1 MTLMNTFDATEA
13 TPVSPYDSDFIPFQI
28 IANSIHDV
36 FNNAIL
42 TPGVMVRRFS
52 VSASMYNFFLHSLLQ
67 VILCQTNIF
76 CHQLTQNTM
85 SDLVRF
91 TKIYT
96 NCSEIQKTSVEFQ
109 NNLCKSS

>member
-1 MTLMNTFDATEA
+1 MNTFDATEA

-52 VSASMYNFFLHSLLQ
+52 VSASMYNFFLHALLQ

>member
-52 VSASMYNFFLHSLLQ
+52 VSASMCRTLLHFVAFFHIASLFSGGADNKKVGVDNEKALELINST
-67 VILCQTNIF
+67 VLSF
-76 CHQLTQNTM
+76 P
-85 SDLVRF
+85 
-91 TKIYT
+91 
-96 NCSEIQKTSVEFQ
+96 
-109 NNLCKSS
+109 